1 MRHFRSRDEAY
12 PDSALAGSARVCMR
26 KANLMEGL
34 LAGLRGL
41 PNVHPLVVHVP
52 IVLLPLGLG
61 LDLLGAAIKRTD
73 LQTAG
78 RWALWAGTLG
88 AAVAFYTGHEAAEL
102 AEPYVSEPASALV
115 RTHHNLGLATLVASV
130 VLSLARLFS
139 FEQFPIPLRIGYLAL
154 AGFVVGTLVVG
165 ADVGGQLVYRH
176 GVAVQVGADSL
187 HGGAIRSTVP
197 HHH

>member
-1 MRHFRSRDEAY
+1 
-12 PDSALAGSARVCMR
+12 
-26 KANLMEGL
+26 MEGL

-41 PNVHPLVVHVP
+41 PNVHPLVVHLP

-61 LDLLGAAIKRTD
+61 LDLLGASIKRRD
-73 LQTAG
+73 VQLAG

-88 AAVAFYTGHEAAEL
+88 AAVAFYTGHAAAEL
-102 AEPYVSEPASALV
+102 AQPYLSEEAAALV
-115 RTHHNLGLATLVASV
+115 RTHHNLGLATFVASV
-130 VLSLARLFS
+130 ILSLGRFFAVER
-139 FEQFPIPLRIGYLAL
+139 FPMPLRVAYLAL
-154 AGFVVGTLVVG
+154 AGVVVATLVVG

-187 HGGAIRSTVP
+187 HGGAVRSTVP

>member
-1 MRHFRSRDEAY
+1 MQHFRSGDDACL
-12 PDSALAGSARVCMR
+12 DSALVGSWR
-26 KANLMEGL
+26 KAHLMEGL
-34 LAGLRGL
+34 LAGLRSL

-52 IVLLPLGLG
+52 VVLLPLGLG
-61 LDLLGAAIKRTD
+61 LDLLGSAIKRTD

-102 AEPYVSEPASALV
+102 AEPYLSGPASPLV
-115 RTHHNLGLATLVASV
+115 RTHHNLGMATLVASV

-139 FEQFPIPLRIGYLAL
+139 FERFPIPLRIGYLAL
-154 AGFVVGTLVVG
+154 AGVVVTTLVVG
-165 ADVGGQLVYRH
+165 ADIGGQLVYRH